1 VESIKYIPQ
10 SYLETICN
18 EVARGEGEEFRK
30 ELESVIFSHVG
41 DADRLGTQSLGE
53 LLDYKTRETH
63 EAIDALVHELSSLNA
78 QIVALEEHSTEDY
91 CRNLERR
98 LDAKREELAAH
109 EEAKPREVTRPGTNP
124 EAQEWEAAVLDELE
138 HARLERQLWLD
149 LIAAEHAELKRL
161 TRLVSASEKAASGV
175 ENIRHRYLTAEAE
188 LAEGLKE
195 LDIET
200 SEVVE
205 LKVDLT
211 PVEEAREMYGLLR
224 ESLDELLDASNPD
237 GYPEKLGSA
246 EEDIL
251 ALQAQLDEPGKEH
264 EAYLSALEAW
274 NARHQELLGSE
285 DSVGSLRHTER
296 LVSDLQEVPAKL
308 QNAYRLRRE
317 KAAEIHREIARLAET
332 YRNLYGPVQRFIEG
346 HPLAKGKFDLN
357 FEVSIA
363 EEGFENRFFDQ
374 INRGKSGSFW
384 GPEGGSLLTGIL
396 DRHDFQ
402 DEASTLEFLDDV
414 VAHLRHD
421 KRTDHGGQIEVAE
434 QLKQGY
440 SAQSLY
446 DFVFSLNYLKPRYTL
461 RMGDKELSQ
470 LSPGERG
477 TLLLLFYLLIDKD
490 DGPLIIDQPD
500 ENLDNQTIWDL
511 LVPCIREAKKR
522 RQLFLV
528 THNPNIA
535 VVGDAEQIIR
545 ASIDRKE
552 GNRITYTSGP
562 LEDFEINEMTVN
574 VLEGT
579 MPAFDNRSSKYRAKR
594 AG

>member
-1 VESIKYIPQ
+1 
-10 SYLETICN
+10 
-18 EVARGEGEEFRK
+18 
-30 ELESVIFSHVG
+30 
-41 DADRLGTQSLGE
+41 
-53 LLDYKTRETH
+53 
-63 EAIDALVHELSSLNA
+63 VHELSSLNA
-78 QIVALEEHSTEDY
+78 RIVALEERSTEDY
-91 CRNLERR
+91 RKNLERR

-109 EEAKPREVTRPGTNP
+109 EEAKPHEVPGPGTNP
-124 EAQEWEAAVLDELE
+124 EAQEREAAVSDD
-138 HARLERQLWLD
+138 LERAKLERRFWME
-149 LIAAEHAELKRL
+149 LIAAEQAELKRL
-161 TRLVSASEKAASGV
+161 TRLLSASEKAISGV
-175 ENIRHRYLTAEAE
+175 ENIRHRYLTAETE
-188 LAEGLKE
+188 LEEGLKE
-195 LDIET
+195 LGIET
-200 SEVVE
+200 DEVLE
-205 LKVDLT
+205 LRVDLT
-211 PVEEAREMYGLLR
+211 PLEEARELYAPLR
-224 ESLDELLDASNPD
+224 ESRDKLLDAHNSD
-237 GYPEKLGSA
+237 GYPEKLGLA

-251 ALQAQLDEPGKEH
+251 ALQAQLDEPSKEH

-274 NARHQELLGSE
+274 NARRRELVGSE
-285 DSVGSLRHTER
+285 EAAGSLRHTEQ
-296 LVSDLQEVPAKL
+296 LVGDLQEVPQKL
-308 QNAYRLRRE
+308 QNAYRVRRE
-317 KAAEIHREIARLAET
+317 KAAEIHREITRLVET

-346 HPLAKGKFDLN
+346 HPLARGKFDLN

-384 GPEGGSLLTGIL
+384 GPEGGPLLTEIL

-402 DEASTLEFLDDV
+402 DEASTLGFLNDV

-421 KRTDHGGQIEVAE
+421 KRTGDGGQVEVSE

-446 DFVFSLNYLKPRYTL
+446 DLVFSLDYLKPRYTL
-461 RMGDKELSQ
+461 LMGDKELSQ

-500 ENLDNQTIWDL
+500 ENLDNQTISDL

-535 VVGDAEQIIR
+535 VVGDAEQIVR
-545 ASIDRKE
+545 ASIDRKG

-562 LEDFEINEMTVN
+562 LEDFDINEMAVD

-579 MPAFDNRSSKYRAKR
+579 MSAFDNRSSKYRAKR